1 MSILF
6 LKKHLFFVILCI
18 SFINYGQNTLT
29 LKKGVVVDS
38 LIIPSTGNHFSIY
51 LPKFFDL
58 DKSWP
63 LLLGFDSSGNTGK
76 TAQLYR
82 EAAEEQGYIVA
93 ISNFQ
98 EDQEAQKRVEYVSD
112 FMSYIFSLFQIQKG
126 RVYIAGIQEDA
137 KQASLLAALYPN
149 EVFGVIAIEDTY
161 FYDSRIRIKKNFS
174 YRGIVSI
181 DNYRYQDF
189 FNIKKYLKSRAVP
202 ADVYVCEKDSGLLL
216 NKHIKKTL
224 SDFTLHAMNK
234 GRMPIDSI
242 WVRGLFQKEMKQV
255 ESYQDKGRFLNAF
268 NEVKRIRLKY
278 GVFFNTNY
286 LKEKQKEI
294 KKTKAYKQQKR
305 LETKYLNMESFL
317 REAYLLSMEE
327 DIGVKEFEN
336 LGWWK
341 YQMSELDT
349 LILGK
354 EKHARHMGY
363 RMKGYVRYLVDSYK
377 NELPE
382 KEENLEEN
390 LFLNILSTIVDK
402 NDFESYRKIISLSAQ
417 DQDNETALFYLE
429 QMLKNGYKDLN
440 ALYTIEGTLALRLS
454 KKYNELVKKY
464 LGNSK
469 YFFSK

>member
-6 LKKHLFFVILCI
+6 SKKYLFFVILCLSLI
-18 SFINYGQNTLT
+18 SYGQNTLT
-29 LKKGVVVDS
+29 LKKGVVTDS
-38 LIIPSTGNHFSIY
+38 LIIPSSGNHFSIY
-51 LPKFFDL
+51 LPKSFDL
-58 DKSWP
+58 NKSWP

-93 ISNFQ
+93 ISNFLEQ
-98 EDQEAQKRVEYVSD
+98 QEAQKKVEYVSD
-112 FMSYIFSLFQIQKG
+112 FINHIFSLFPIQKG
-126 RVYIAGIQEDA
+126 RIYIAGVQEDA
-137 KQASLLAALYPN
+137 KLASLLAALYPN

-174 YRGIVSI
+174 YQGIVGV
-181 DNYRYQDF
+181 DNHKYQDF

-202 ADVYVCEKDSGLLL
+202 ADVYVYEKDSGLLL
-216 NKHIKKTL
+216 NKQIKKAL
-224 SDFTLHAMNK
+224 SDFTLRAMNK
-234 GRMPIDSI
+234 GRMPKDSI
-242 WVRGLFQKEMKQV
+242 WVKNLFKREMKQV
-255 ESYQDKGRFLNAF
+255 ELYLNQDKFLNAF
-268 NEVKRIRLKY
+268 DEVKRIRLKY
-278 GVFFNTNY
+278 GTFFNTND

-294 KKTKAYKQQKR
+294 RKTKEYKQQKR
-305 LETKYLNMESFL
+305 LETKYLNKENFL

-327 DIGVKEFEN
+327 DIEVQEFEN

-354 EKHARHMGY
+354 EKLARHMAY
-363 RMKGYVRYLVDSYK
+363 RMKGYVKYLVDSYK
-377 NELPE
+377 NQLIKE
-382 KEENLEEN
+382 EENLEGN

-402 NDFESYRKIISLSAQ
+402 KDFESYRKVISLSAQ

-440 ALYTIEGTLALRLS
+440 ALYTIEGTLALKMS
-454 KKYNELVKKY
+454 EKYNKLIKKY